1 MSGCSAGVMV
11 RIYIEEDRYS
21 VWMYCWCNGKN
32 LRVGEKQNCQHTPP
46 PPIFLGDICT
56 FFRWDFN
63 FFSEMSCYMPIKT
76 SDIFL

>member
-32 LRVGEKQNCQHTPP
+32 LRVGEKQNCQHPP
-46 PPIFLGDICT
+46 PPPNLFG
-56 FFRWDFN
+56 
-63 FFSEMSCYMPIKT
+63 
-76 SDIFL
+76 